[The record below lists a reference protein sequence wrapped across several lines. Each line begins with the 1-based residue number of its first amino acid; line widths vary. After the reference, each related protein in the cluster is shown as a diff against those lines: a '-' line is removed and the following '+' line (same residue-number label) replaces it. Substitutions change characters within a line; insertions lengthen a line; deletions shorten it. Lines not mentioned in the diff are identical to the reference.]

1 MVVDDR
7 ARGARNTHSKYS
19 SEDFSDSAGALG
31 RIASVVYG
39 VLLFMNAGPSGLGWC
54 VCGTGEC
61 ACVGYEFCHL
71 TVDLNL
77 PFDA

>member
-7 ARGARNTHSKYS
+7 ARGACNTHSKYS
-19 SEDFSDSAGALG
+19 SEDFSDSAGALA
-31 RIASVVYG
+31 RIASTVYG

-61 ACVGYEFCHL
+61 SL
-71 TVDLNL
+71 DLCALRTCANVHSHM
-77 PFDA
+77 